1 MLVEKL
7 FCSFVNPLISSCIYY
22 DQYMKNM
29 EKKIIFFPKFVSM
42 EIASIFDVK
51 ALTKVRIT
59 LKPVLQIRAGQEYFE
74 CT

>member
-22 DQYMKNM
+22 DQYQSMKNM
-29 EKKIIFFPKFVSM
+29 EKKINFPKFVSM
-42 EIASIFDVK
+42 EIASILDFR

-59 LKPVLQIRAGQEYFE
+59 LQPVLQMV
-74 CT
+74 

>member
-22 DQYMKNM
+22 DQY
-29 EKKIIFFPKFVSM
+29 EKYGENFFFPPKFVSM
-42 EIASIFDVK
+42 EIASIFDFR

-59 LKPVLQIRAGQEYFE
+59 LKPV
-74 CT
+74 

>member
-22 DQYMKNM
+22 DQYENM

-42 EIASIFDVK
+42 EIASIFDFR
-51 ALTKVRIT
+51 ALTKVRIP
-59 LKPVLQIRAGQEYFE
+59 LKPVLQMV
-74 CT
+74 